1 MNIKLEV
8 LLENAIFNITFF
20 GGLLFIIA
28 GFILN
33 RYPPKR
39 INTLYGYRTSNSMD
53 NQEKWDFA
61 QNYSSKEMIKS
72 GIFLLSGSLLSFIV
86 HFSDLI
92 NIIFGISSICLVVII
107 FYKRVEKAIDFNFKD
122 LNRTDHNVY
131 KK

>member
-8 LLENAIFNITFF
+8 LLENAFFNITFF

-61 QNYSSKEMIKS
+61 QNYSSKEMMKS
-72 GIFLLSGSLLSFIV
+72 GFLLLIGSLLSFIV
-86 HFSDLI
+86 HFNDLI
-92 NIIFGISSICLVVII
+92 NIIFAISLMCFIVII
-107 FYKRVEKAIDFNFKD
+107 FYKRVEKAINFNFKD
-122 LNRTDHNVY
+122 KNRTHNSVY